1 MEALFKNK
9 TTFSQENYMKLVAFH
24 QKKNN
29 WKYWLYTA
37 TFSILLIICLA
48 FQLIAKD
55 YLFVFICLF
64 ILFGFLAY
72 RFINPYHKTRKELSS
87 DKVQNH
93 MINYY
98 FFYEKYF
105 KIKNKLGTS
114 KLKYYKLHK
123 VYETKEYFYLY
134 IAKDYA
140 FILDK
145 NGFEIG
151 STKQFSQFMKHKMRF
166 KFSKEAK

>member
-114 KLKYYKLHK
+114 KLKYYKLYK

>member
-1 MEALFKNK
+1 
-9 TTFSQENYMKLVAFH
+9 
-24 QKKNN
+24 
-29 WKYWLYTA
+29 
-37 TFSILLIICLA
+37 
-48 FQLIAKD
+48 
-55 YLFVFICLF
+55 
-64 ILFGFLAY
+64 
-72 RFINPYHKTRKELSS
+72 
-87 DKVQNH
+87 

-114 KLKYYKLHK
+114 KLKYYKLYK